1 MKAEIYQWVRILASF
16 YILFTV
22 ILQLIPDKKYE
33 RYIRSFMGLLLI
45 YILAIPLLDIT
56 GNSSRI
62 IESFFRNYAEE
73 VSVLEQKETENL
85 QGIYIRKGFEKEVAS
100 QIIKKCEEA
109 GIKTQE
115 VIVDIEGEKIS
126 VGLTVEENLSAE
138 QKRRI
143 QNEFQQRF
151 GLEEQNIKIFSWKD
165 GKTTM
170 DSDSASGGTVISD
183 RTSGIKEEQYCATT
197 ASAGG

>member
-1 MKAEIYQWVRILASF
+1 MKTEIYQWVRILASF

-126 VGLTVEENLSAE
+126 VGLTVEENLSVE

-183 RTSGIKEEQYCATT
+183 RTSGIKEEQYCAAT

>member
-73 VSVLEQKETENL
+73 VSILEKKETENL
-85 QGIYIRKGFEKEVAS
+85 QGIYMRKGFEKELAS

-109 GIKTQE
+109 GIKMQG
-115 VIVDIEGEKIS
+115 VIVYIEGEKIS

-143 QNEFQQRF
+143 QNELQQRF

-170 DSDSASGGTVISD
+170 DSDSASGGTVISN
-183 RTSGIKEEQYCATT
+183 RTSGIKEEQYCAAT

>member
-100 QIIKKCEEA
+100 QIVKKCEEA

-183 RTSGIKEEQYCATT
+183 RTSGIKEEQYCAAT

>member
-85 QGIYIRKGFEKEVAS
+85 QGIYIRKGLEEEVAS

-115 VIVDIEGEKIS
+115 VVVDIEGEKIS

-170 DSDSASGGTVISD
+170 DSDSASGGTVISN
-183 RTSGIKEEQYCATT
+183 RTSGIKEEQYCAAT

>member
-45 YILAIPLLDIT
+45 YILTIPLLDIT

-183 RTSGIKEEQYCATT
+183 RTSGIKEEQYCAAT

>member
-183 RTSGIKEEQYCATT
+183 RTSGIKEEQYCSAT

>member
-45 YILAIPLLDIT
+45 YILTIPLLDIT

-73 VSVLEQKETENL
+73 VSVLEQKETEDL

-183 RTSGIKEEQYCATT
+183 RTSGIKEEQYCAAT

>member
-1 MKAEIYQWVRILASF
+1 MKAEIYQWVRLLASF

-183 RTSGIKEEQYCATT
+183 RTSGIKEEQYCAAT

>member
-183 RTSGIKEEQYCATT
+183 RTSGIREEQYCAAT

>member
-73 VSVLEQKETENL
+73 VSALEQKETENL

-183 RTSGIKEEQYCATT
+183 RTSGIKEEQYCAAT

>member
-1 MKAEIYQWVRILASF
+1 
-16 YILFTV
+16 
-22 ILQLIPDKKYE
+22 
-33 RYIRSFMGLLLI
+33 MGLLLI

-73 VSVLEQKETENL
+73 VSILEKKETENL
-85 QGIYIRKGFEKEVAS
+85 QGIYIRKGFEKELAS

-109 GIKTQE
+109 GIKMQG

-143 QNEFQQRF
+143 QNELQQRF
-151 GLEEQNIKIFSWKD
+151 GLEEQNIKIFSGKD

-170 DSDSASGGTVISD
+170 DSDSASGGIIISD
-183 RTSGIKEEQYCATT
+183 CTSGIKKEQYCAGT

>member
-1 MKAEIYQWVRILASF
+1 MKAEIYQWVRLLASF

-170 DSDSASGGTVISD
+170 DSDSASGGTVISN
-183 RTSGIKEEQYCATT
+183 RTSGIKEEQYCAAT

>member
-85 QGIYIRKGFEKEVAS
+85 QGIYIRKGLEEEVAS

-115 VIVDIEGEKIS
+115 VVVDIEGEKIS

-143 QNEFQQRF
+143 QNELQQRF
-151 GLEEQNIKIFSWKD
+151 GLEEQNIKIFSGKD

-170 DSDSASGGTVISD
+170 DSDSASGGTVISN
-183 RTSGIKEEQYCATT
+183 RTSGIKEEQYCAAT

>member
-33 RYIRSFMGLLLI
+33 RYIRAFMGLLLI

-183 RTSGIKEEQYCATT
+183 RTSGIKEEQYCAAT

>member
-183 RTSGIKEEQYCATT
+183 RTSGIKEEQYSAAT

>member
-45 YILAIPLLDIT
+45 YILTIPLLDIT

-183 RTSGIKEEQYCATT
+183 RTSGIKEEQYSAAT
-197 ASAGG
+197 ASAG

>member
-85 QGIYIRKGFEKEVAS
+85 QGIYIRTGFEK
-100 QIIKKCEEA
+100 
-109 GIKTQE
+109 
-115 VIVDIEGEKIS
+115 
-126 VGLTVEENLSAE
+126 
-138 QKRRI
+138 
-143 QNEFQQRF
+143 
-151 GLEEQNIKIFSWKD
+151 
-165 GKTTM
+165 
-170 DSDSASGGTVISD
+170 
-183 RTSGIKEEQYCATT
+183 
-197 ASAGG
+197 

>member
-85 QGIYIRKGFEKEVAS
+85 QGIYIRKGLEEEVAS

-170 DSDSASGGTVISD
+170 DSDSASGGTVISN
-183 RTSGIKEEQYCATT
+183 RTSGIKEEQYCAAT

>member
-85 QGIYIRKGFEKEVAS
+85 QGIYIRKGFEKEIAS

-170 DSDSASGGTVISD
+170 DSDSASGGTVISN
-183 RTSGIKEEQYCATT
+183 RTSGIKEEQYCAAT

>member
-85 QGIYIRKGFEKEVAS
+85 QGIYIRKGLEEEVAS

-115 VIVDIEGEKIS
+115 VVVDIEGETIS
-126 VGLTVEENLSAE
+126 VELRADQSIGSE
-138 QKRRI
+138 QERRI
-143 QNEFQQRF
+143 QDELRQSF
-151 GLEEQNIKIFSWKD
+151 GIEEQNIRIFAEGND
-165 GKTTM
+165 ETAV
-170 DSDSASGGTVISD
+170 DRDPASGASPVGD
-183 RTSGIKEEQYCATT
+183 RTSGIKKEQYVT
-197 ASAGG
+197 AEDPGG

>member
-170 DSDSASGGTVISD
+170 DSDSASGGTVISN
-183 RTSGIKEEQYCATT
+183 RTSGIKEEQYCAAT

>member
-85 QGIYIRKGFEKEVAS
+85 QGIYIRKGLEEEVAS

-115 VIVDIEGEKIS
+115 VVVDIEGEKIS
-126 VGLTVEENLSAE
+126 VELTVEENLSAE

-170 DSDSASGGTVISD
+170 DSDSASGGTVISN
-183 RTSGIKEEQYCATT
+183 RTSGIKEEQYCAAT

>member
-73 VSVLEQKETENL
+73 VSILEKKETENL
-85 QGIYIRKGFEKEVAS
+85 QGIYMRKGFEKELAS

-109 GIKTQE
+109 GIKMQS

-143 QNEFQQRF
+143 QNELQQRF
-151 GLEEQNIKIFSWKD
+151 GLEEQNIKIFSGKD

-170 DSDSASGGTVISD
+170 DSDSASGGIIISD
-183 RTSGIKEEQYCATT
+183 RTSGIKKEQYCAGT

>member
-85 QGIYIRKGFEKEVAS
+85 QGIYIRKGFEKELAS

-109 GIKTQE
+109 GIKMQG

-143 QNEFQQRF
+143 QNELQQRF
-151 GLEEQNIKIFSWKD
+151 GLEEQNIKIFSGKD

-170 DSDSASGGTVISD
+170 DSDSASGGTVISN
-183 RTSGIKEEQYCATT
+183 RTSGIKEEQYCAAT

>member
-73 VSVLEQKETENL
+73 VSILEKKETENL
-85 QGIYIRKGFEKEVAS
+85 QGIYIRKGFEKELAS

-109 GIKTQE
+109 GIKMQG

-143 QNEFQQRF
+143 QNELQQRF
-151 GLEEQNIKIFSWKD
+151 GLEEQNIKIFSGKD

-170 DSDSASGGTVISD
+170 DSDSASGGTVISN
-183 RTSGIKEEQYCATT
+183 RTSGIKEEQYCAAT

>member
-62 IESFFRNYAEE
+62 IASFFRNYAEE

-170 DSDSASGGTVISD
+170 DSDSASGGTVISN
-183 RTSGIKEEQYCATT
+183 RTSGIKEEQYCAAT

>member
-73 VSVLEQKETENL
+73 VSILEKKETENL
-85 QGIYIRKGFEKEVAS
+85 QGIYIRKGFEKKLAS

-109 GIKTQE
+109 GIKMQG

-143 QNEFQQRF
+143 QNELQQRF
-151 GLEEQNIKIFSWKD
+151 GLEEQNIKIFSGKD

-170 DSDSASGGTVISD
+170 DSDSASGGIIISD
-183 RTSGIKEEQYCATT
+183 RTSGIKKEQYWAGT

>member
-183 RTSGIKEEQYCATT
+183 RTSGIKEEQYCAAT

>member
-85 QGIYIRKGFEKEVAS
+85 QGRYIRKGFEKEVAS

-109 GIKTQE
+109 VIKTQE

-170 DSDSASGGTVISD
+170 DSDSASGGTVISN
-183 RTSGIKEEQYCATT
+183 RTSGIKEEQYCAAT